1 MSEKIE
7 KIFGNN
13 LYLKLLQSFSKVK
26 KKSPNSILVIV
37 GRGNLRS
44 RLLRQAKRLGL
55 EGSVFIESSMKFDEL
70 ALLYR
75 VSDLVVYPSYYEGQG
90 LIPLESM
97 ASGTPVA
104 TVNHGP
110 LPEMV
115 DSSVGSLFTMG
126 DINSMSEVIFSELN
140 DKSKLLEKG
149 RAGRN
154 LVCKKFTFKK
164 NANDFLNLYESI
176 VN

>member
-1 MSEKIE
+1 MLAVGRLAARKG
-7 KIFGNN
+7 FGI
-13 LYLKLLQSFSKVK
+13 LLQSFSKVK
-26 KKSPNSILVIV
+26 KKSPHSILVIV

-126 DINSMSEVIFSELN
+126 DINSMSEAILSELN
-140 DKSKLLEKG
+140 DKPKLLEKG
-149 RAGRN
+149 RSGRN
-154 LVCKKFTFKK
+154 LVCEKFTFKQ
-164 NANDFLNLYESI
+164 NAIDFLNLYESI

>member
-1 MSEKIE
+1 
-7 KIFGNN
+7 
-13 LYLKLLQSFSKVK
+13 
-26 KKSPNSILVIV
+26 
-37 GRGNLRS
+37 
-44 RLLRQAKRLGL
+44 
-55 EGSVFIESSMKFDEL
+55 MKFDEL

-126 DINSMSEVIFSELN
+126 DINSMSEAILSELN
-140 DKSKLLEKG
+140 DKPKLLEKG
-149 RAGRN
+149 RSRRN
-154 LVCKKFTFKK
+154 LVCEKFTFKH
-164 NANDFLNLYESI
+164 NLLILSNI
-176 VN
+176 KVFFPLIKL